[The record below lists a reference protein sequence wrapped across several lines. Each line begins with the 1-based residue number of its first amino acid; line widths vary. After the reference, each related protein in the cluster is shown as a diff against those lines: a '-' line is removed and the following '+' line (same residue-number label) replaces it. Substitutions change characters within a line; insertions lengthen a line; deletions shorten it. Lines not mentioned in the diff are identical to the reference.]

1 LCGSSDG
8 FFASK
13 YMISSSQTLKP
24 ITAITK
30 AMRPTKEKFP
40 SISILSRFEIF
51 SIHYYS
57 FH

>member
-30 AMRPTKEKFP
+30 AMRPTKENFP

-51 SIHYYS
+51 SFY
-57 FH
+57 